1 MTIMTYCLME
11 CVFALAL
18 FLCVEGAFVYM
29 YVGKN
34 KCRLQYPGYGVLSN
48 ELWRTITNPFLRD
61 DRFSLPGKRTQ
72 LGNEDELAS
81 FTFLNS
87 VKF

>member
-1 MTIMTYCLME
+1 ME
-11 CVFALAL
+11 CVFALAF

-34 KCRLQYPGYGVLSN
+34 RFRLQCPGYGVLSN
-48 ELWRTITNPFLRD
+48 EPWRTITNPFLRD
-61 DRFSLPGKRTQ
+61 DCFSLPEKTNL

-81 FTFLNS
+81 STLFNS